1 MSVDLVPGDTVS
13 ASFTSLSMLTLFLP
27 ALLLIS
33 PIKSAFTHPCSSS
46 VGKGMERV
54 RVCSWA
60 AIGQAGQVNRKRV
73 ERGGLR
79 RTRGETNRTFSS
91 CWHWKR
97 DDYGF
102 LRKAA
107 LCCCTGHQPVLWVS
121 QMTFRLVA
129 YLKQPK
135 FVAFGFSNIA
145 SLLLSLVLLSILS
158 ATNTSQTRVGTNPS

>member
-1 MSVDLVPGDTVS
+1 MSVDLVPGDAVS

-46 VGKGMERV
+46 TGKGMERV

-79 RTRGETNRTFSS
+79 RTREQEERQIGLPADTGKEMTMVSS
-91 CWHWKR
+91 EK
-97 DDYGF
+97 
-102 LRKAA
+102 LPSVAA
-107 LCCCTGHQPVLWVS
+107 QDIGQC
-121 QMTFRLVA
+121 
-129 YLKQPK
+129 
-135 FVAFGFSNIA
+135 
-145 SLLLSLVLLSILS
+145 
-158 ATNTSQTRVGTNPS
+158 